1 MRVLLLRVLIETH
14 VDVDMDMDADMT
26 GIMNPTSD
34 GKENS
39 REN

>member
-26 GIMNPTSD
+26 GIMNPTRD
-34 GKENS
+34 GKGNS